1 MSHAGN
7 IKGGRG
13 TYIGRAPTRP
23 EGGPPGHARKA
34 GNGNGVARDER
45 TRVGGMPTQAPATSG
60 RTSTRMESPRTTT
73 SGLDFSQDGLETRG
87 EARSGRAREGV
98 FEAPRGREGSRST
111 GERPRLERQ
120 VPEGAEKGTRFDS
133 PSSPRTGERPRLPER
148 RSTMEAPRQTE
159 FQLPVPTPGG
169 PEVHEG
175 AEARPLEEL
184 LPEFPEPIGE
194 ESLAHHFA
202 EELRFLGAE
211 LRPSRMAPSERA
223 ERLWAFFLAYAEANA
238 KDPAGQTEAGREL
251 FREALTEH
259 GFAGLREA
267 NTGQSGVEVALELL
281 EAQSPEE
288 LHEKLAGVRI
298 EPGPEHFSSEV
309 SLPVVEEHS
318 TLPEMPAVEPHAS
331 GDPKDTQ
338 ELKDSQFRPTPE
350 RPMQEAKATPQE
362 AKEPKA
368 QQAGLDQTDQPVLPP
383 LQAGEAQQGV
393 MAPGMLPPH
402 LRPVDGEELQPNP
415 DDEVPVAGHSRR
427 GTNKRLGSH
436 MVWNFLHR
444 FRDPPELSAV
454 EREKWSQVAFGAI
467 LALVGAALL
476 LAMLVSL

>member
-13 TYIGRAPTRP
+13 TFVGRPPSRP
-23 EGGPPGHARKA
+23 EGGPPGRSGKA
-34 GNGNGVARDER
+34 GNGSGVAREEL
-45 TRVGGMPTQAPATSG
+45 TRIGGMPTQVELPRAG
-60 RTSTRMESPRTTT
+60 EVRQERTTT
-73 SGLDFSQDGLETRG
+73 SGLDFSQDGLESRG
-87 EARSGRAREGV
+87 EARSGRARD
-98 FEAPRGREGSRST
+98 AN
-111 GERPRLERQ
+111 
-120 VPEGAEKGTRFDS
+120 GTRFDKP
-133 PSSPRTGERPRLPER
+133 PSARTGERPRLPAR
-148 RSTMEAPRQTE
+148 HTMEAPLLTD
-159 FQLPVPTPGG
+159 LLVPVPTPGD

-175 AEARPLEEL
+175 AEARPLGEL
-184 LPEFPEPIGE
+184 LPTFSEPIGE

-211 LRPSRMAPSERA
+211 LRPSRLAPSERA
-223 ERLWAFFLAYAEANA
+223 ERLWSFFLAYAEANA
-238 KDPAGQTEAGREL
+238 KDPAGQSEAGREL

-267 NTGQSGVEVALELL
+267 NTGRDGVAVALEML
-281 EAQSPEE
+281 EAQSPEA

-298 EPGPEHFSSEV
+298 EPGPERFSSEV

-318 TLPEMPAVEPHAS
+318 SRPL
-331 GDPKDTQ
+331 Q
-338 ELKDSQFRPTPE
+338 ET
-350 RPMQEAKATPQE
+350 
-362 AKEPKA
+362 KA
-368 QQAGLDQTDQPVLPP
+368 QPLESEATRAVLDQTEQPLLPP
-383 LQAGEAQQGV
+383 LQTGGPQQGV
-393 MAPGMLPPH
+393 MVPGMLPPH
-402 LRPVDGEELQPNP
+402 LRPVAGEGLEPNP
-415 DDEVPVAGHSRR
+415 DEVPVSGHAQR